1 MKIGKRIIEV
11 TRLAQKIREGEIIL
25 VNKPSGWTSYRVV
38 DKIKRWFKVKKAG
51 HGGTLDPFAT
61 GLLIVAT
68 GKKTKELSKIAEL
81 DKEYEGV
88 MELGAVTI
96 SYDPETEIVERR
108 NLNGITEEVIR
119 ENVKRF
125 IGEIEQVPPM

>member
-1 MKIGKRIIEV
+1 
-11 TRLAQKIREGEIIL
+11 LAQKIREGEIIL

-68 GKKTKELSKIAEL
+68 GKKNMLKPKVKQLS
-81 DKEYEGV
+81 
-88 MELGAVTI
+88 
-96 SYDPETEIVERR
+96 
-108 NLNGITEEVIR
+108 
-119 ENVKRF
+119 
-125 IGEIEQVPPM
+125 